1 MKKKIL
7 LVVTACML
15 VLTACGTTQGADSGE
30 QTSEVQ
36 SGNIESNSVESTEP
50 EQEVAPSGETEVTMD
65 ENKTASF
72 EAEITSEESV
82 STEAG
87 ADDVVLEETEPFYFA
102 ATTLADVEVES
113 YAADIRE
120 MILNEDWETFVYE
133 ISYPIIVDGLNMENA
148 TDLTDYIADSVVSV
162 DFLAAIEA
170 ETCTEMFNSQQG
182 ITMGQEGQ
190 IWLGEVQND
199 DGSLSLQV
207 IEINNMFER

>member
-50 EQEVAPSGETEVTMD
+50 EQEVAPSGETETMP
-65 ENKTASF
+65 
-72 EAEITSEESV
+72 EESLP
-82 STEAG
+82 TEAG
-87 ADDVVLEETEPFYFA
+87 ADDIVLEEAEPFYFA
-102 ATTLADVEVES
+102 ATTLSDAEVES
-113 YAADIRE
+113 YAADIKD
-120 MILNEDWETFVYE
+120 MILNEDWESFVYE

-148 TDLTDYIADSVVSV
+148 TDLTDYIADSVVSA

-170 ETCTEMFNSQQG
+170 EACTEMFNSQQG

-199 DGSLSLQV
+199 DGGFELKV
-207 IEINNMFER
+207 VEINNMFEQ